1 MPKHS
6 ALTPTAPWTEV
17 STTSKDWDAA
27 EPQLLLDMLGQLVWI
42 RVFEEYV
49 LELAGAIAAQVGL
62 DARFVC
68 ANLYDLPTTLEGEFD
83 LVYTS
88 RGVLGWLP
96 DIRAWARVAAHFVR
110 PGGAF
115 YVTEIH
121 PVAQVFENEGVGP
134 GQLVP
139 TYSYWSHPE
148 PLRFEVHGSYADRDA
163 PTDGLTEHG
172 WDHSL
177 GEIVTALVEAGLRIE
192 FLHEFD
198 FVDWQLDFLER

>member
-1 MPKHS
+1 MPRRDGG
-6 ALTPTAPWTEV
+6 
-17 STTSKDWDAA
+17 DW
-27 EPQLLLDMLGQLVWI
+27 
-42 RVFEEYV
+42 F
-49 LELAGAIAAQVGL
+49 
-62 DARFVC
+62 
-68 ANLYDLPTTLEGEFD
+68 LEGEFD

-139 TYSYWSHPE
+139 TYPYWSHPE

-192 FLHEFD
+192 KKSGS
-198 FVDWQLDFLER
+198 